1 MILNKITKIK
11 IRKKCPLCNYANIKN
26 KIFLKKNLNEINS
39 SSFSSRK
46 IPEFYNFKFVVC
58 RNCSLIYSVEFINEK
73 KLKNFYEQSDYKN
86 LEDEI
91 DAANSYFKKIKK
103 IIKFPNKNILDIGCG
118 AGSFLKIL
126 KDNKCKNLIG
136 IEPSIGAVKLA
147 DKRIK
152 KKIINNFFENTKLQK
167 NYFNYI
173 FSFMTLEHLVNPKR
187 FLLGVYKLLKKDGYI
202 IICTHNV
209 NFIINRVLKNKSP
222 IIDIEHYNLFSKK
235 TLNLMLKNTGF
246 KNIKNYTLINKY
258 SIIYL
263 INLLYIPKFIK
274 KSIITLINNTI
285 FNKIKIFA
293 PLGNFITVAQK

>member
-1 MILNKITKIK
+1 LILNK

-26 KIFLKKNLNEINS
+26 KIFLKKNINKLNIE
-39 SSFSSRK
+39 SFSSRK

-58 RNCSLIYSVEFINEK
+58 KNCSLVYSVEFINAKQLK
-73 KLKNFYEQSDYKN
+73 KFYEQSVYKS

-118 AGSFLKIL
+118 AGSFLNIL

-136 IEPSIGAVKLA
+136 IEPSIRAIKLA

-152 KKIINNFFENTKLQK
+152 RKIINNFFENTKLPK

-173 FSFMTLEHLVNPKR
+173 FSFMTLEHLINPKR
-187 FLLGVYKLLKKDGYI
+187 FLLRAYKLLKKDSYM

-209 NFIINRVLKNKSP
+209 NGIINRVLNKKSP

-274 KSIITLINNTI
+274 KSIITLINKTI
-285 FNKIKIFA
+285 LSKIKIFA